1 MTGLDLIN
9 SSLRLIGVLASGET
23 VSNDE
28 ANDALASLNQML
40 DTWSTQNLLIPAKIS
55 ESLALVVNQQ
65 TYQMGTGAPD
75 FNTAR
80 PQKIENINW
89 QQVSGSTTLE
99 IPIEILNQD
108 QWAAISIK
116 TITSNLPTRMWPQYL
131 YPYVKLNFWPIPS
144 VAGNV
149 IVWSWKPLS
158 SIATLTTSLSVPPGY
173 LRALRYNLGI
183 ELAPEYGRQ
192 LDPVVIEN
200 AVESKASIKRMNSPI
215 TLLGIDPGVL
225 PKKSTWNWFTGE

>member
-1 MTGLDLIN
+1 MTGQDLIN
-9 SSLRLIGVLASGET
+9 GAFRLIGVLASGE
-23 VSNDE
+23 VPSASDS
-28 ANDALASLNQML
+28 NDALTALNQML
-40 DTWSTQNLLIPAKIS
+40 DTWSTQNLLIPSKTF

-75 FNTAR
+75 FNTIR

-89 QQVSGSTTLE
+89 QQISGSTTLDV
-99 IPIEILNQD
+99 PVEILNQD

-144 VAGNV
+144 ITGNV
-149 IVWSWKPLS
+149 IVYSWKPLS
-158 SIATLTTSLSVPPGY
+158 SVATLTTALSVPPGY

-200 AVESKASIKRMNSPI
+200 AVESKASIKRMNNPV